1 MNIQKGID
9 NTVVLTLSEKST
21 LLSPEYLIE
30 FTNDMT
36 GDKTSKVVAI
46 SDISDYVESYNKFI
60 ITESNTEDL
69 QNSIVSLSP
78 VGKWSYIVYEMESSS
93 PRNMNT
99 ADAIGIVET
108 GICEVEGIEISK
120 SVFDE
125 EETKNNGVFDEE

>member
-30 FTNDMT
+30 FISNLA
-36 GDKTSKVVAI
+36 GGKTSKVVALT
-46 SDISDYVESYNKFI
+46 DISDYVESYNKFI

-69 QNSIVSLSP
+69 QNSIVYLSP
-78 VGKWSYIVYEMESSS
+78 IGKWSYIVYEMESSS

-99 ADAIGIVET
+99 ADAVGIVET
-108 GICEVEGIEISK
+108 GICEVEGVDEVRN
-120 SVFDE
+120 VFDE
-125 EETKNNGVFDEE
+125 DETKNNGVFDEE